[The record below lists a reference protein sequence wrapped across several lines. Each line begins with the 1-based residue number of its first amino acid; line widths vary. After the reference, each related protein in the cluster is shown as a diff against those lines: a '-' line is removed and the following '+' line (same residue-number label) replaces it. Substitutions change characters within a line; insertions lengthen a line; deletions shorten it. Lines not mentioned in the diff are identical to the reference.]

1 MYNYYMFG
9 DKQNQILFDE
19 LIQKIYDEKC
29 KENIAS
35 YLSDIYDNFG
45 YYTHN
50 KVIDELH
57 LKDYNFTRKGP
68 TNDIFWS
75 DHTENYEYYKN
86 LNGITNLQN
95 ENEYK
100 EMIYRIYCLR
110 IIYGGVESH
119 DAIINH
125 FETIKHNYDMI
136 VLETAILVL
145 GFEEEWLDIV

>member
-1 MYNYYMFG
+1 MFD
-9 DKQNQILFDE
+9 DKPNQILFND
-19 LIQKIYDEKC
+19 LIQKINNENC
-29 KENIAS
+29 EENIAS
-35 YLSDIYDNFG
+35 YLSDIYEKFG

-50 KVIDELH
+50 KVIDELQ